1 MSLSDDLESAID
13 IVELVQKY
21 TKIKKS
27 GVNYKAVCPFPG
39 HIEKTPSFMVSP
51 AKQLAYCFGCHKWW
65 GPLKFIMDIENCE
78 FRESMQVLGW
88 LTGIKVGNIDP
99 EKIKQTK
106 TLYWI
111 YKDATYHYKQALSRY
126 PEVKKY
132 LLDRW
137 MSNELIEKFEFGYS
151 DSWIELYNFL
161 KTKWYDDKMIADSA
175 IFNSVPQ
182 KKDKFINRIIFPIQ
196 NARWDYIAFAGRIL
210 GKWEPKYLNSP
221 TTSIYDKS
229 SVLYGLFKART
240 DITKKDFVIITEW
253 YMDTIALVEAWFHN
267 TVAVSG
273 TALTDKHMTI
283 LKRLTH
289 KIYLCFDWD
298 TAWEKATKLSIE
310 NLKNKELEIRIILL
324 PKWSDPDDYITSGW
338 DFSQLIKTAVSP
350 IWFLIE
356 KSDFDMDSLDEKK
369 KFLTEILWVLKSY
382 TSIVEKDFYLKEIA
396 RKLGLREDTVYDA
409 FNKTRLKKEFWIQ
422 SSVKKTEYT
431 SEDYA
436 IGYIISNGSNLQFLK
451 ESIIFPEYISS
462 NLSKF
467 LKDGSKILSKL
478 ELDQKERYKALAMRI
493 ESVES
498 EQTNEVIWNT
508 LAKLVRKINLDT
520 YKKAINSL
528 KEKMN
533 SWDMDAFAK
542 YSEIVKVAREKWL
555 K

>member
-1 MSLSDDLESAID
+1 MSLSDQLESAID

-21 TKIKKS
+21 TKIKKA

-39 HIEKTPSFMVSP
+39 HSEKTPSFMVSP

-78 FRESMQVLGW
+78 FRESMQVLGGM
-88 LTGIKVGNIDP
+88 TGIKVWNVDP
-99 EKIKQTK
+99 EKIKQAK
-106 TLYWI
+106 NLYHI
-111 YKDATYHYKQALSRY
+111 YKDATYYYKQALSRY

-132 LLDRW
+132 LLDRG

-161 KTKWYDDKMIADSA
+161 KTKWYDDKIISDSA
-175 IFNSVPQ
+175 IFNSVAQ

-196 NARWDYIAFAGRIL
+196 NARWDYVAFAWRIL

-221 TTSIYDKS
+221 ATSIYDKS
-229 SVLYGLFKART
+229 GILYGLFKART
-240 DITKKDFVIITEW
+240 HITKKDFVIITEW
-253 YMDTIALVEAWFHN
+253 YMDTIALSEAGFHN

-298 TAWEKATKLSIE
+298 KAWEKATKLSIE

-324 PKWSDPDDYITSGW
+324 PKWSDPDDYIKSGW
-338 DFSQLIKTAVSP
+338 DFSELIKKAVSP
-350 IWFLIE
+350 IGFLIE

-396 RKLGLREDTVYDA
+396 RKLGLREDTIYDA

-422 SSVKKTEYT
+422 SNVKKTEYT

-436 IGYIISNGSNLQFLK
+436 IWYIVSNGSNQKFLQ

-467 LKDGSKILSKL
+467 LQGWNKVLSKL
-478 ELDQKERYKALAMRI
+478 DLDQKERYKALAMKI
-493 ESVES
+493 ENSES

-533 SWDMDAFAK
+533 SWDMNAFWK
-542 YSEIVKVAREKWL
+542 YSEIVKEAKKMGL
-555 K
+555 T